1 MPAGDGFSSAQRAEI
16 DKAIRDAE
24 TVSRIEFS
32 VYVGPA
38 DSESKA
44 FAQRL
49 HATLIAPDRS
59 VLVFVDPSARQLE
72 IVTGSEVRRH
82 LDDKAVRL
90 AAIAMQSA
98 FADGDLVGGIVR
110 GVAML
115 SESARS
121 PRTLHAS

>member
-1 MPAGDGFSSAQRAEI
+1 MPGGDGFTSAQRAEI

-24 TVSRIEFS
+24 TVSRFEFS
-32 VYVGPA
+32 VYVGAA
-38 DSESKA
+38 DSESNA

-49 HATLIAPDRS
+49 HASLAAPDRS

-82 LDDKAVRL
+82 LDDKASQL
-90 AAIAMQSA
+90 AAITMQSA
-98 FADGDLVGGIVR
+98 FSAGDLVGGITR

-115 SESARS
+115 SEAARS
-121 PRTLHAS
+121 PRTLHAH